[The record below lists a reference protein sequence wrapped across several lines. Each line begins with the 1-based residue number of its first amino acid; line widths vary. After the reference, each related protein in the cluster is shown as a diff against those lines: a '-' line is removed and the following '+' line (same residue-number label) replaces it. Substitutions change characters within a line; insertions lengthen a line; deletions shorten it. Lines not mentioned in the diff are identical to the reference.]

1 MSVSDARREGAALPP
16 VPARRR
22 PLAPFDALVLLTTLV
37 WGSNYTIVKT
47 ALRQIPEFGFNALRL
62 VIASTLFMA
71 VLAVYPGRDASARGE
86 TRRANRRLFP
96 TARPFSRR
104 EWVVLLGLAAAGHFL
119 YQLCFLGSVARTSV
133 ANSSFIIGTSPVAV
147 SLLSA
152 AVGQERVSRLHW
164 VGAAVSLSGIYLL
177 VGVGA
182 SVSRASAIGDLLMI
196 AGVCCWAVYAVGS
209 GPLLARHSPLAIT
222 GYTMAMGTLMYL
234 PFGLPDLVRLDWSA
248 VTAGAWAGLV
258 FSAVFALFAAYIIWH
273 TSIQRVGNVR
283 TAMYSNLI
291 PVSALATAILVL
303 GDRPSPRQ
311 AAGAGAV
318 LVGVGLTR
326 LRRRRLPELP
336 AEE

>member
-1 MSVSDARREGAALPP
+1 MKGLPTLVRSPRALVG
-16 VPARRR
+16 VPTGRKL

-62 VIASTLFMA
+62 AIASTLFVA
-71 VLAVYPGRDASARGE
+71 VLAVYPAAGPKGKRP
-86 TRRANRRLFP
+86 FP
-96 TARPFSRR
+96 TARLFSPR
-104 EWVVLLGLAAAGHFL
+104 EWISLVGLAAAGHFV

-147 SLLSA
+147 SLLAA

-164 VGAAVSLSGIYLL
+164 IGAAVSLAGIYLL

-182 SVSRASAIGDLLMI
+182 AVSRASLAGDLLMI

-209 GPLLARHSPLAIT
+209 WPLLARHSPLAIT
-222 GYTMAMGTLMYL
+222 GYTMAMGTLMYV
-234 PFGLPDLVRLDWSA
+234 PFGLPDLMRLDWRA
-248 VTAGAWAGLV
+248 VTPGAWAGLV
-258 FSAVFALFAAYIIWH
+258 FSAVFALFAAYIVWH
-273 TSIQRVGNVR
+273 TSIQRIGNVR
-283 TAMYSNLI
+283 TSMYSNLI
-291 PVSALATAILVL
+291 PVSALATAIAVL
-303 GDRPSPRQ
+303 GDRLTARQ
-311 AAGAGAV
+311 AAGAAAC

-326 LRRRRLPELP
+326 LRWPPQKPTIP

>member
-1 MSVSDARREGAALPP
+1 MP
-16 VPARRR
+16 PARRFH
-22 PLAPFDALVLLTTLV
+22 LAPFDGLVLLTTLV

-62 VIASTLFMA
+62 LIASTLFVA
-71 VLAVYPGRDASARGE
+71 VLSVYPAPASPERRG
-86 TRRANRRLFP
+86 LFP
-96 TARPFSRR
+96 TARRFSPR
-104 EWVVLLGLAAAGHFL
+104 EWVSLLALAAAGHFL

-164 VGAAVSLSGIYLL
+164 VGAAVSLAGIYLL

-182 SVSRASAIGDLLMI
+182 SVSRTSVLGDLLMI

-209 GPLLARHSPLAIT
+209 GPLLARHSPIAIT

-234 PFGLPDLVRLDWSA
+234 PFGIPDLVRLHWGG
-248 VTAGAWAGLV
+248 VTAGAWAGLA
-258 FSAVFALFAAYIIWH
+258 FSAVFALFAAYIVWH

-283 TAMYSNLI
+283 TSMYSNLI
-291 PVSALATAILVL
+291 PVSALATAVFVL
-303 GDRPSPRQ
+303 GDRPSARQ
-311 AAGAGAV
+311 AAGAAAV
-318 LVGVGLTR
+318 LLGVGLTR
-326 LRRRRLPELP
+326 LRRSRLPAIP